1 MNMASMNILEHWSSL
16 HVGTSSG
23 YMQRIVIAGS
33 SDNTMSSFLR
43 NYQRTFNIVEMALD
57 YGDFG
62 SWTKYTLH
70 YALFM
75 YDIHRLKCLN
85 KPMIARV

>member
-1 MNMASMNILEHWSSL
+1 MNMASMDILDHWSPL

-23 YMQRIVIAGS
+23 YMHRIGIAGS
-33 SDNTMSSFLR
+33 SDSTMSSFLR
-43 NYQRTFNIVEMALD
+43 NYQRTFNIVQTALD

-85 KPMIARV
+85 KSMIARV